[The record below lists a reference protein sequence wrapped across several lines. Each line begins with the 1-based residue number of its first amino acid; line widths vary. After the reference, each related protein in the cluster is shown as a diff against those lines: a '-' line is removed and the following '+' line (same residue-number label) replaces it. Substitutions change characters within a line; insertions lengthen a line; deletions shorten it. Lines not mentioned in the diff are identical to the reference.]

1 MESPFRRWP
10 LTSGFILMLVVAAII
25 LGFGAWGLEPVI
37 ELLLTIDTL
46 IQAHF
51 FTALAIY
58 IGSFIVLASLAV
70 PIGSL
75 YCLTA
80 GYLFG
85 IPIGA
90 AAALL
95 SSMMAATL
103 SFLMVRHFGDHGLRQ
118 RLERGRIAPLLAILE
133 RDATWYLVLLR
144 VVPIA
149 PFFIIN
155 AAAALTRISARHFH
169 VATTAGLIPTTLIY
183 ASLGGGIGSV
193 LQARDMMGPG
203 ILLEPAIA
211 LPLAGLTL
219 LILASWAVKRR
230 LNRRLARRHP
240 RHHDRHHDRLHSR
253 GRNSPEVEK

>member
-133 RDATWYLVLLR
+133 RDATWYLIVLR
-144 VVPIA
+144 IVPIA
-149 PFFIIN
+149 PFFVIN
-155 AAAALTRISARHFH
+155 AAAALAWISGPRFFL
-169 VATTAGLIPTTLIY
+169 ATLAGLIPTTLVY
-183 ASLGGGIGSV
+183 AAVGNGLGSLME
-193 LQARDMMGPG
+193 ARSMMGPE
-203 ILLEPAIA
+203 LLLRPSIG
-211 LPLAGLTL
+211 LPLLGLVV
-219 LILASWAVKRR
+219 LILASLLAHRIMRR
-230 LNRRLARRHP
+230 
-240 RHHDRHHDRLHSR
+240 
-253 GRNSPEVEK
+253 PEP

>member
-1 MESPFRRWP
+1 MS
-10 LTSGFILMLVVAAII
+10 
-25 LGFGAWGLEPVI
+25 WGLEPVI

-70 PIGSL
+70 PDRIAVLSYRGLPVRYSDRRGSGPAQL
-75 YCLTA
+75 HDGGNA
-80 GYLFG
+80 F
-85 IPIGA
+85 ISDGA
-90 AAALL
+90 SLWRSWLAPAPR
-95 SSMMAATL
+95 T
-103 SFLMVRHFGDHGLRQ
+103 
-118 RLERGRIAPLLAILE
+118 GRIAPLLAILE

-193 LQARDMMGPG
+193 LQA
-203 ILLEPAIA
+203 A
-211 LPLAGLTL
+211 T
-219 LILASWAVKRR
+219 
-230 LNRRLARRHP
+230 
-240 RHHDRHHDRLHSR
+240 
-253 GRNSPEVEK
+253 